1 MNHHLHAKA
10 NPGMPK
16 PDVFRRSCPL
26 IKSLLVA
33 LSLML
38 ALAGCSDSSGPE
50 LPTVREVGVV
60 LNSVDI
66 SLTVFGVDSEQ
77 APLTIGLAPD
87 GSPVSMA
94 VRGSLVA
101 VPLGLV
107 PAVAVVDLT
116 TGIVTHTIALPEGSG
131 ATGAAFLDDE
141 RVMVAN
147 PGLGSVSVVNVVD
160 GTLVTSIDVGI
171 FPQGVI
177 VHQGRAFVFN
187 GELGADFLPA
197 GPGTITVVDVT
208 SLDVIETISLSG
220 ENPSSAAV
228 GPNGRIYV
236 VNAGRFFGND
246 GSVSVVDGSIP
257 GEVDWHGG
265 FGDFPGA
272 PAFGPEGDL
281 YVPAFSYGVA
291 IWRPGTG
298 QFVRATDGAIE
309 PEGVPSVSGLGFDG
323 AGRLYTLRPD
333 CVGPSAV
340 LRLASTFEV
349 EATIP
354 VGICPI
360 AVAFT
365 EIPEE

>member
-1 MNHHLHAKA
+1 MNHHRDAKA
-10 NPGMPK
+10 SLGMWK
-16 PDVFRRSCPL
+16 PVVLRRRYHL
-26 IKSLLVA
+26 IDSLLV
-33 LSLML
+33 SFILML
-38 ALAGCSDSSGPE
+38 AVAGCSDSLGPE

-66 SLTVFGVDSEQ
+66 SLTVFGVDSEV
-77 APLTIGLAPD
+77 APLTIGLGPD

-141 RVMVAN
+141 RVMVTN

-160 GTLVTSIDVGI
+160 GTVVTSIEVGV

-177 VHQGRAFVFN
+177 VHEGRAFVFN
-187 GELGADFLPA
+187 GELGADFLPS
-197 GPGTITVVDVT
+197 GPGTITVLDAA
-208 SLDVIETISLSG
+208 SLDVIETIGLSG
-220 ENPSSAAV
+220 ENPSSGAV
-228 GPNGRIYV
+228 GPDGLIYV
-236 VNAGRFFGND
+236 VNAGRFFGNS
-246 GSVSVVDGSIP
+246 GSVSIVNGSIP
-257 GEVDWHGG
+257 GEIDWQVG

-291 IWRPGTG
+291 IWRPATG
-298 QFVRATDGAIE
+298 QFVRATDSAIE
-309 PEGVPSVSGLGFDG
+309 PEGVPSASGLGFDG
-323 AGRLYTLRPD
+323 RGRLYTLRPD
-333 CVGPSAV
+333 CVGPSAA

-365 EIPEE
+365 EIPDK

>member
-1 MNHHLHAKA
+1 
-10 NPGMPK
+10 MPK
-16 PDVFRRSCPL
+16 PAVLRRRWPL
-26 IKSLLVA
+26 IDSLLVA
-33 LSLML
+33 MTLML
-38 ALAGCSDSSGPE
+38 AVAGCSDSSGPE
-50 LPTVREVGVV
+50 LPSAREVGVV
-60 LNSVDI
+60 LNSVDV

-116 TGIVTHTIALPEGSG
+116 TGIVTRTIALPEGSG
-131 ATGAAFLDDE
+131 ATGVAFLDDE

-147 PGLGSVSVVNVVD
+147 PGLGSVSIVNVVD
-160 GTLVTSIDVGI
+160 GTVVTTIDVGV

-187 GELGADFLPA
+187 AELGADFLPT
-197 GPGTITVVDVT
+197 GPGTITVFDIA
-208 SLDVIETISLSG
+208 SLAVIETIILSA
-220 ENPSSAAV
+220 ENPSGAAV
-228 GPNGRIYV
+228 GPDGRIYV
-236 VNAGRFFGND
+236 VNAGRSFGND

-257 GEVDWHGG
+257 GEVEWHGG

-281 YVPAFSYGVA
+281 YVPAFSFGVV

-298 QFVRATDGAIE
+298 RFVRATDDAIE
-309 PEGVPSVSGLGFDG
+309 PEGVPSASGLGFDA

-333 CVGPSAV
+333 CGGPSAI

-349 EATIP
+349 EATIA

-360 AVAFT
+360 SVAFT

>member
-1 MNHHLHAKA
+1 MRMPAMFLHTIGSIFVA
-10 NPGMPK
+10 M
-16 PDVFRRSCPL
+16 
-26 IKSLLVA
+26 SLV
-33 LSLML
+33 LS
-38 ALAGCSDSSGPE
+38 LAGCSDSSVGPE

-66 SLTVFGVDSEQ
+66 SLTVFGVDSDQ

-87 GSPVSMA
+87 GSPVTMA

-107 PAVAVVDLT
+107 PAVAVVDLA

-147 PGLGSVSVVNVVD
+147 PGLGSVSVINVVD
-160 GTLVTSIDVGI
+160 GTVVTSIDVGV

-187 GELGADFLPA
+187 GELGPDFLPT
-197 GPGTITVVDVT
+197 GPGTITVLDAA
-208 SLDVIETISLSG
+208 SLNVIETIDLSG
-220 ENPSSAAV
+220 ENPSSGAV
-228 GPNGRIYV
+228 GPDGRIYV
-236 VNAGRFFGND
+236 VNAGRFFGNN

-257 GEVDWHGG
+257 EEVEWLGG

-298 QFVRATDGAIE
+298 EFVRAADGAVE
-309 PEGVPSVSGLGFDG
+309 PEGVPSASGLGFDG
-323 AGRLYTLRPD
+323 LGRIYTLRPD

-340 LRLASTFEV
+340 LRLTTTFEV

-360 AVAFT
+360 AIAFT

>member
-1 MNHHLHAKA
+1 M
-10 NPGMPK
+10 GK
-16 PDVFRRSCPL
+16 PAEPRRSQHL
-26 IKSLLVA
+26 IGSMLVS
-33 LSLML
+33 LSLTLVM
-38 ALAGCSDSSGPE
+38 AGCSDSSGPE
-50 LPTVREVGVV
+50 LPIVREVGVV

-66 SLTVFGVDSEQ
+66 SLTVFGVNSQ
-77 APLTIGLAPD
+77 GTPFTIGLAPD

-116 TGIVTHTIALPEGSG
+116 TGLVTRTVALPEGSG

-160 GTLVTSIDVGI
+160 GTLVTSIDVGV

-187 GELGADFLPA
+187 GELGPDFLPT
-197 GPGTITVVDVT
+197 GPGTITV
-208 SLDVIETISLSG
+208 LDVARLEVLATIDVSG
-220 ENPSSAAV
+220 ENPSSGAV
-228 GPNGRIYV
+228 GPDGRIYV
-236 VNAGRFFGND
+236 VNAGRFFGDN
-246 GSVSVVDGSIP
+246 GSVSMLDGSIP
-257 GEVDWHGG
+257 GEVDWQGG

-291 IWRPGTG
+291 IWSPVSG
-298 QFVRATDGAIE
+298 QFVRATERAIE
-309 PEGVPSVSGLGFDG
+309 PEGVPSASGLGFDA

-333 CVGPSAV
+333 CVRPSAI
-340 LRLASTFEV
+340 LRLSSTFEV
-349 EATIP
+349 EATMP
-354 VGICPI
+354 VGVCPI

-365 EIPEE
+365 EIPEG